1 MLPHRGLVLRSIKY
15 SDNSLIVTVFTENE
29 GLHSYMVR
37 GVHSKT
43 SKTRTNY
50 FHPLT
55 LIEYTATVSNKARLE
70 TIKEII
76 HAHCFT
82 LEFDPVKN
90 AIALFLAEVLA
101 KTLKGTEPYPELF
114 QFLEYS
120 FTTFEQQQNHLANF
134 HLIFLVQFS
143 KYLGCIPHNNQN
155 EDNIYFGI
163 AEGQFISFRPNHAHY
178 LEPGPSLRM
187 QQLLNTTYETSE
199 SLLLNVTYR
208 RELLA
213 ALVAYYQYHHLIDS
227 PFTSISVLEQL

>member
-15 SDNSLIVTVFTENE
+15 SDNSLIVTVFTEVE

-37 GVHSKT
+37 GIHSKT

-82 LEFDPVKN
+82 LEFNPVKN

-101 KTLKGTEPYPELF
+101 KTLRGTEPYPELF

-120 FTTFEQQQNHLANF
+120 FNTFEQQQTSLANF
-134 HLIFLVQFS
+134 HLIFLIQYS
-143 KYLGCIPHNNQN
+143 KYLGCIPDNNFNQ
-155 EDNIYFGI
+155 DNTFFGI
-163 AEGQFISFRPNHAHY
+163 AAGCFLPTRPDNAHY
-178 LEPGPSLRM
+178 LEPEPSHRM
-187 QQLLNTTYETSE
+187 SQLLNTNYDDAEK
-199 SLLLNVTYR
+199 LMLNVTQR
-208 RELLA
+208 RELLST
-213 ALVAYYQYHHLIDS
+213 LVAYYQYHHLIDS